1 MHKLY
6 LQCEELQDF
15 LYIVYIIC
23 ILYYI
28 CYVYLRVVCCVN
40 FVKKPKFNSRQDKS
54 KTQEQCLGQGL
65 IKTLTM
71 CTFTIILPSNTETF
85 QTSFA

>member
-28 CYVYLRVVCCVN
+28 CYIYLRVVCCVN
-40 FVKKPKFNSRQDKS
+40 FVKKNLNSIADKT
-54 KTQEQCLGQGL
+54 KV
-65 IKTLTM
+65 KHK
-71 CTFTIILPSNTETF
+71 NNV
-85 QTSFA
+85 